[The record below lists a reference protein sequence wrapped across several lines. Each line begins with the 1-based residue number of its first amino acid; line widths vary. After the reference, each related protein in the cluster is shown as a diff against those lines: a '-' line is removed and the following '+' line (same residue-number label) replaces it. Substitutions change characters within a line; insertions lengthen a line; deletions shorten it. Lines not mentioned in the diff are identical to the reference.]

1 MTAPNPE
8 VKPLLYYS
16 FTMCCPFCPD
26 RPFTCRVVAEA
37 EPPPD
42 TSFTVRCPNDAMPLT
57 VRFSDFKPCEPFP
70 PNAYAF
76 HYPPKPEV
84 KPRKWWQFWKR

>member
-8 VKPLLYYS
+8 ARPLLYYQ

-26 RPFTCRVVAEA
+26 RPFTCRLVAEG

-42 TSFTVRCPNDAMPLT
+42 TIFRPHCPNDNMPIP
-57 VRFSDFKPCEPFP
+57 VRFNNFKPCDPFP
-70 PNAYAF
+70 PTASAF
-76 HYPPKPEV
+76 RYPPMPEP
-84 KPRKWWQFWKR
+84 KSRWWQFWKW